1 MENKERMKVA
11 IFTKGAYLE
20 RGMGEDD
27 LLVGFVRYTSDMDA
41 LLYTLDPEDEH
52 LMKIVDLD
60 KDDVLYREYQI
71 KKAIIEYP
79 IEETAAS

>member
-11 IFTKGAYLE
+11 IFTKNAYRE

-27 LLVGFVRYTSDMDA
+27 MLVGFVRYTFDMDA
-41 LLYTLDPEDEH
+41 LLYALDPEDEH

-60 KDDVLYREYQI
+60 KDDVLYREYKIQ
-71 KKAIIEYP
+71 KAIIEYP
-79 IEETAAS
+79 VDETAVS

>member
-11 IFTKGAYLE
+11 IFTKNAYRE

-27 LLVGFVRYTSDMDA
+27 MLVGFVRYTSDMDA
-41 LLYTLDPEDEH
+41 LLYALDPEDEH

-60 KDDVLYREYQI
+60 KDDVLYREYKIQ
-71 KKAIIEYP
+71 KAIIEYP
-79 IEETAAS
+79 VDETAVS